1 MASQSAGRRG
11 VLWAVIGGLVLVAG
25 IIAIVV
31 ASVLPRSA
39 PTPSPSDSSSQG
51 PNDPS
56 PTASAPQGD
65 EFVDPAAADRGWRPE
80 PITTDAEPY
89 IRAALE
95 SASTF
100 DTQKSTREEWLDY
113 LDTWFTPDTRAASE
127 ADQQAAME
135 DSQVELRQGVVLP
148 ESEWDSL
155 ENEDGRVVA
164 VTTGDVVFVPVTDD
178 PTGDMSIG
186 TADVVLTFTR
196 SDGSGGET
204 SYDEQARVSV
214 QVLCGAGSVPTP
226 DTAQQAGDC
235 KVVRYFTEPL
245 EP

>member
-11 VLWAVIGGLVLVAG
+11 MLWAVIGGLVLVAG
-25 IIAIVV
+25 IIAIIV
-31 ASVLPRSA
+31 ASVLSQSA

-113 LDTWFTPDTRAASE
+113 LDTWFTPDTRYTAE
-127 ADQQAAME
+127 ADQQAADE
-135 DSQVELRQGVVLP
+135 GLAGGASAR
-148 ESEWDSL
+148 SRASA
-155 ENEDGRVVA
+155 GRVGLARERGRPRRGDGDWRRRVR
-164 VTTGDVVFVPVTDD
+164 TG
-178 PTGDMSIG
+178 
-186 TADVVLTFTR
+186 
-196 SDGSGGET
+196 
-204 SYDEQARVSV
+204 Y
-214 QVLCGAGSVPTP
+214 
-226 DTAQQAGDC
+226 
-235 KVVRYFTEPL
+235 
-245 EP
+245 